1 MSSAKPAPSSP
12 SAAPHTGAGVAPAPT
27 PVRRFVPRS
36 LYARAA
42 LILIV
47 PIVALQLVVSV
58 TVIQRLYEDVT
69 RQMTRSLAVGLGALV
84 QAVEAAPDLATARQ
98 TAAAL
103 AAPAAVTATLPAEG
117 PLGDTLALSDL
128 SGRTV
133 IGTLRDDIRGVRGVD
148 LTVSRAVRVAIQ
160 TRHGLMAVE
169 FDRRRVAASNP
180 HQLLVLTAFTS
191 LLMTGIAFLFLR
203 NQLRPIRR
211 LAMAAEAFGRGRIVP
226 YRPSGAVEVRSA
238 GSAFLDMRARI
249 ERQIEQ
255 RTLMLSG
262 VSHDLRTPLTRL
274 KLSLAMMPEDDD
286 TREMARDIAEMQ
298 RLIDAFLAFARGDA
312 LDSAPELLD
321 PLELVHEIAARAAR
335 SGQPVA
341 EGEFEGAG
349 QVPLRAAA
357 ITRAVENLIGNA
369 VRYGR
374 RAEVGAVLS
383 ERALVIS
390 VEDDGPG
397 IPRNRR
403 EEAMRPFS
411 RLDPSRNQDS
421 GSGVGLGLA
430 IAADVAR
437 SHGGTLRLGESA
449 RLGGLKAELVLP
461 R

>member
-1 MSSAKPAPSSP
+1 MSSDTQPPPSP
-12 SAAPHTGAGVAPAPT
+12 QIYLPPPGPI
-27 PVRRFVPRS
+27 RRFAPRS

-47 PIVALQLVVSV
+47 PVVALQLVVSV
-58 TVIQRLYEDVT
+58 TVTQRLYEDVT
-69 RQMTRSLAVGLGALV
+69 RQMTRSLATGLDALV
-84 QAVEAAPDLATARQ
+84 QAVEAAPDVEAARQ
-98 TAAAL
+98 TAMAL
-103 AAPAAVTATLPAEG
+103 AAPAGVVTSLPVEG
-117 PLGDTLALSDL
+117 PLQDSLAPADL

-133 IGTLRDDIRGVRGVD
+133 IGTLRDAFPGIRGVD
-148 LTVSRAVRVAIQ
+148 LTASRAVQVAIE
-160 TRHGLMAVE
+160 TRHGLLGVE

-191 LLMTGIAFLFLR
+191 LLMTGVAFLFLR

-211 LAMAAEAFGRGRIVP
+211 LALAAEAFGRGRMVP

-238 GSAFLDMRARI
+238 GNAFLDMRARI

-274 KLSLAMMPEDDD
+274 KLSLAMMPEDED
-286 TREMARDIAEMQ
+286 TRAMARDIAEMQ
-298 RLIDAFLAFARGDA
+298 ALIDAFLAFARGDA
-312 LDSAPELLD
+312 MEGEAETVD
-321 PLELVHEIAARAAR
+321 PLDFVREIAARAMRA
-335 SGQPVA
+335 GQPVR
-341 EGEFEGAG
+341 EGVFEGQG
-349 QVPLRAAA
+349 QILLRRVA
-357 ITRAVENLIGNA
+357 ISRAVENLIGNA

-374 RAEVGAVLS
+374 RAEVGAVLTD
-383 ERALVIS
+383 RALVIS

-397 IPRNRR
+397 IPRERR
-403 EEAMRPFS
+403 DEAMRPFS
-411 RLDPSRNQDS
+411 RLDPARNQDG

-437 SHGGTLRLGESA
+437 SHGGTLRLGDSA

>member
-1 MSSAKPAPSSP
+1 MSSD
-12 SAAPHTGAGVAPAPT
+12 TQPT
-27 PVRRFVPRS
+27 PQPQTYLPPAGPIRRFVPRS

-47 PIVALQLVVSV
+47 PVVALQLVVSV
-58 TVIQRLYEDVT
+58 TVTQRLYEDVT
-69 RQMTRSLAVGLGALV
+69 RQMTRTLAAGLGAVV
-84 QAVEAAPDLATARQ
+84 QAVEAAPDAEAARQ

-103 AAPAAVTATLPAEG
+103 AAPAGVITSLPAEG
-117 PLGDTLALSDL
+117 PLGDNLALSDL

-133 IGTLRDDIRGVRGVD
+133 IGTLRDEVPGIRGVD
-148 LTVSRAVRVAIQ
+148 LTASRAVQVAIE
-160 TRHGLMAVE
+160 TRHGLLGVE

-191 LLMTGIAFLFLR
+191 LLMTGVAFLFLR

-211 LAMAAEAFGRGRIVP
+211 LAMAAEAFGRGRMVP

-274 KLSLAMMPEDDD
+274 KLSLAMMPEDEE
-286 TREMARDIAEMQ
+286 TKAMERDIAEMQ
-298 RLIDAFLAFARGDA
+298 ALIDAFLAFARGDA
-312 LDSAPELLD
+312 MEGEAETVEPMDF
-321 PLELVHEIAARAAR
+321 VREISARAAR
-335 SGQPVA
+335 AGQPVS
-341 EGEFEGAG
+341 EGVFEGQG
-349 QVPLRAAA
+349 QIPLRRVA
-357 ITRAVENLIGNA
+357 ISRAVENLIGNA

-383 ERALVIS
+383 DRALVIS

-397 IPRNRR
+397 IPRDRR

-411 RLDPSRNQDS
+411 RLDPARNQDG